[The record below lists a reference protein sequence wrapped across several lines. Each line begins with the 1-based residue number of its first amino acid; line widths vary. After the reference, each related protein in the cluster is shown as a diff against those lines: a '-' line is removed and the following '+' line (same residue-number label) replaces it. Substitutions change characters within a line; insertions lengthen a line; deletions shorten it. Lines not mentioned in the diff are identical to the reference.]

1 MLYLAPS
8 LLQSI
13 RINFTTLELSW
24 QPSQGATQYRLI
36 QTYTNGTLIY
46 SNDFGNINST
56 IVNNLE
62 PYVQYIFTIYP
73 GNENGF
79 DLSEGKSAIL
89 STESLFFFLFFFSFS
104 SFSFSSVN
112 QPF

>member
-56 IVNNLE
+56 IVDNLE

-73 GNENGF
+73 SNFVYVNLDIKEMV
-79 DLSEGKSAIL
+79 SIAQV
-89 STESLFFFLFFFSFS
+89 FLF
-104 SFSFSSVN
+104 
-112 QPF
+112 